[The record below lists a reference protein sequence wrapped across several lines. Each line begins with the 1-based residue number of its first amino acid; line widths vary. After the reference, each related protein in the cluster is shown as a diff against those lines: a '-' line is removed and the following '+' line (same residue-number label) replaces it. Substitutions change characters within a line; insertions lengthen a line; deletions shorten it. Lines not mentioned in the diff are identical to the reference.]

1 MDIHTELMQE
11 ALAEAREAEKK
22 GEVPVGVVI
31 ISSNGELLAKAHN
44 ESISR
49 NDPTAHAEILALRKA
64 GKKLGNYRIS
74 NSTFYVTIEPCIMCI
89 GALINARIHHLV
101 YGARDPKAGAV
112 DSLYNIPKDPRL
124 NHRMKVTSGV
134 LERECQD
141 IIKSF
146 FRRLRDKQYKLV
158 ASQQT

>member
-1 MDIHTELMQE
+1 MDIHTELMKE
-11 ALAEAREAEKK
+11 ALAEARKAGEK
-22 GEVPVGVVI
+22 GEVPVGAVL

-89 GALINARIHHLV
+89 GALINARIRHLV

-112 DSLYNIPKDPRL
+112 DSVYNILQNPRL
-124 NHRMKVTSGV
+124 NHRMKVSSGI
-134 LERECQD
+134 LERECRD
-141 IIKSF
+141 IIQSF
-146 FRRLRDKQYKLV
+146 FKRLRDNT
-158 ASQQT
+158 S